1 VAEVAKGIID
11 IEINTGSA
19 ASTLQALQSQ
29 INAFNLALN
38 KANATQ
44 GKFSAEYTKKLQ
56 DAINKTGL
64 FTAETIRLQTA
75 AATLDKTLSKGKTS
89 LGQYFS
95 ARFNKDGAIAA
106 ETMALASERARRL
119 QTQFIATSSAAN
131 GFQDALAVR
140 PLAAFSSQVAV
151 AGQKAEIMSA
161 MFKQGTTQL
170 INFGKNVQWA
180 GRQLMVGFTVPLTI
194 FGAVAGKTFMELE
207 KQAVAFKKVY
217 GDIFTTPAEL
227 NQNLEAVKGLASEY
241 TKYGIAVKDTIGLA
255 AQAAAAGRKNADLTD
270 AVSQATRLATLG
282 QMDQNAALETT
293 ISLQSAFRLSGQ
305 DLADTINFL
314 NMVENQTVVS
324 LQDIAAAIPRVAPV
338 IQGLGGDVKDLTV
351 FLAAMQEGGV
361 DAAEGANAL
370 KSGLASLIN
379 PTRQATE
386 MLSGMG
392 INLQS
397 IIEANKGDLMA
408 TVRSFAEALQGLDQ
422 FSRQQALEQVFGKF
436 QYAKLGAL
444 FDNISRKGSQA
455 QQVIATMGYTTEQ
468 LGATADKE
476 LKTIEE
482 SFGVQLTGAI
492 ERFKLAIAPIGEIF
506 VKIAI
511 PLVNFATSI
520 AEAFNGLSDGQK
532 KFAAIG
538 AVIIGVVVPAVTMLT
553 GLFLNLVG
561 TLAKM
566 TQGITLFGMGFI
578 KGGPLGAVKAL
589 TQSSKYLSLAEM
601 DAAMAAQQLAGAN
614 QALNATLV
622 EQVGS
627 SNAAAAAIGNLTK
640 AYSAMIATQGAAA
653 ARFPEHFG
661 IAGAAGTRAKVSQ
674 VAMRGVQRRNSGGP
688 IFMSNGTTVPG
699 TGNTDTVPAMLTPGE
714 FVVNKE
720 ATKNNLGLLHSI
732 NNSKNPQGLNA
743 GGKARGMQY
752 LMAGQLVRGMFDNI
766 PGGFASLGSKISRRL
781 SPHANFKIRSSK
793 SGRVSQVKTLADSVN
808 KIAPMSKAPELARAF
823 KGSRFFEE
831 LGIVT
836 TIFPRQLNKNASSG
850 GGGAKVEDIEAF
862 IRIAGR
868 DFLEPFRK
876 AYVDSGGP
884 RGLGTSAI
892 IKRMKSQLA
901 KEPRGTLYSDDDLKN
916 LLNNSI
922 KDKKVLEHIEKM
934 RTDPS
939 NTGQARILGIKQN
952 AEEKASRFGIKVP
965 RTENGTSSTDAQNAL
980 IKAMEDDLYKSLKEK
995 VTVVDTL
1002 ERYRTKAVFEARNSK
1017 GETLLRFTPGDTFST
1032 GAGARSYN
1040 NPKYRG
1046 NEQRKSI
1053 LKRLEAAFNNNSI
1066 SKEQYDMFK
1075 TFDMAHF
1082 NKGGQVPGMQYFA
1095 ANNKQRV
1102 VQEAYKAASGI
1113 RRRVRPGRDQRF
1125 SQQAVLKDYV
1135 HDANF
1140 VRHSRDPEDMN
1151 TLLSMMKPLTQQT
1164 RATRGTV
1171 LGSTNN
1177 PELPYAQQKRIVAAI
1192 KEGRYEDLFGM
1203 RLNFRGPGSYTTRR
1217 ETDFS
1222 PFIGDL
1228 SNPTLR
1234 AFSDGFMTLK
1244 DQKEEIAKLRKIMRS
1259 GKFKKLTPGTAEYA
1273 RALGMTGL
1281 WSPARSWRPGPNP
1294 TIGSDWTVEQVLANK
1309 LRDYNNRKKGLN
1321 KAFPDKKIQ
1330 QLLIDEM
1337 VGSGALAIDVPKAF
1351 YKHPRLPYRGD
1362 HIENLVKKENEIL
1375 LGDRTSQITGVASD
1389 LRTRLPSLITQS
1401 FNRGNIVPG
1410 VGNTDTVPAMLT
1422 PGEFVVNKEAT
1433 KKNYDL
1439 LTAINNSQRLNKGG
1453 MAYKG
1458 SNEAPPRLLMNSGG
1472 FIQYL
1477 NKGEE
1482 VQGRDRF
1489 KKPSDRGATGGNSI
1503 NIGNGGGVGK
1513 ARVAGQAGS
1522 IVGGFAGFALA
1533 EKLGIEGMAGQFI
1546 TSLAAG
1552 TIAQKALTGSILAI
1566 TKSTKSANAKE
1577 ALFPMLSKLGP
1588 KVLALSGPVML
1599 ATGAFAAVG
1608 FTLYSLNKSL
1618 TNAEKSGA
1626 ALSDAMYGSAK
1637 TTKAMADAFGRET
1650 NAAAARRKAAEKAGG
1665 QEISQEAVATSGE
1678 FMKSDAAKKIL
1689 EDIKLVEKSGE
1700 SAVLALRNQLASSII
1715 AGAITPEEAKAIA
1728 LDIGKELGSATL
1740 GIQVS
1745 GELTSLIGPNG
1756 EKISNNL
1763 IEITA
1768 EITPKIDSEKIKK
1781 GAQSAFDSLNPG
1793 EKFVQFFKGGQESFV
1808 KEFSIDQISSANASA
1823 LAKEA
1828 EARALLNLAYQEGTI
1843 TLKEY
1848 IDQEGKI
1855 TSGASKRS
1863 SFVDNANAKA
1873 LGFTSTEAMQSKLQE
1888 QLANLNVDTTGMTIG
1903 EASREVALGASRARE
1918 DDQGKAAYE
1927 AIITRSKDTLKQT
1940 FVDSG
1945 MDADIAK
1952 TMTDSME
1959 QGVAQIDP
1967 GIFDKFLSG
1976 QIPLEGYDVV
1986 MNLES
1991 SGDLT
1996 LEDIDRLGKEL
2007 TALTTIPKID
2017 KVINFETANE
2027 EMITE
2032 LYDDYM
2038 ALEKEPDIFKGIS
2051 IKDNLAENAM
2061 ERFGIN
2067 YQWIMS
2073 LPNQEKFIVLTTIER
2088 HIELKKAA
2096 NSGDRSDREALAAS
2110 NAELSKLVENT
2121 VAPPTGPTGPTKGP
2135 GGNSEKSKLDDL
2147 KKMLMERFRLQE
2159 MLIDKEAEGFNKR
2172 IKQISR
2178 EIQLQQRQV
2187 ALEEKQIEVRQKAL
2201 EELSKKENEVNTV
2214 YDNRISALDRV
2225 SASNS
2230 RLASQEQSRI
2240 SLASALASGDIAA
2253 AASAMSDITQQSAE
2267 SQIEDTKTAL
2277 ETQRETALKN
2287 LTVDVNGTLMTR
2299 KDIEASIETI
2309 QINIDK
2315 IQTSIYDKN
2324 ILIQTEEDKL
2334 LKIEEKRL
2342 KVAEDRE
2349 KIETRLYLLEQ
2360 NRAIKELTKKSK
2372 EKGGLTN
2379 SEKTELADYKKAYN
2393 AMAES
2398 FNKQYPTSTPIQLL
2412 NSGGQVSGF
2421 GMTDRVP
2428 AMLTPGEFV
2437 INKNATKTFLPML
2450 ESINSGVFP
2459 SIGGMNLGS
2468 PRYDVPVSNVTNVP
2482 VSQSIT
2488 NSSNASTM
2496 YNNSYSINVNVSG
2509 SSSSA
2514 DEIANVVMGK
2524 IARSNSGSI
2533 RGSRY

>member
-19 ASTLQALQSQ
+19 ASSLQALQAQ

-38 KANATQ
+38 KGNAIQ
-44 GKFSAEYTKKLQ
+44 GKFSGEYSKKLQ
-56 DAINKTGL
+56 EAINKTGL

-119 QTQFIATSSAAN
+119 QTQFIATSGAAN

-207 KQAVAFKKVY
+207 KQVVGFKKVY
-217 GDIFTTPAEL
+217 GDLFTTPAEL

-255 AQAAAAGRKNADLTD
+255 AQAAAAGRKGADLSD

-379 PTRQATE
+379 PTRQATD
-386 MLSGMG
+386 MLTGMG

-397 IIEANKGDLMA
+397 IIDLNKGDLMG
-408 TVRSFAEALQGLDQ
+408 TVMSFSQALSSLDQ

-444 FDNISRKGSQA
+444 FENITRQGSQA

-468 LGATADKE
+468 LGSTAEKE

-482 SFGVQLTGAI
+482 SFGVQLTGAM

-506 VKIAI
+506 VKLAI
-511 PLVNFATSI
+511 PLVNFATSV

-538 AVIIGVVVPAVTMLT
+538 AVVIGVVVPAVTMLT

-566 TQGITLFGMGFI
+566 TQGVTLFGMGFI

-614 QALNATLV
+614 EALNATLV
-622 EQVGS
+622 KQVGS
-627 SNAAAAAIGNLTK
+627 SNAAATAIGNLTK
-640 AYSAMIATQGAAA
+640 AYAAMISTQSAAA
-653 ARFPEHFG
+653 SRFPEIFG
-661 IAGAAGTRAKVSQ
+661 VAGKAGATAKASQ
-674 VAMRGVQRRNSGGP
+674 VVMRGVQRRNSGGP

-720 ATKNNLGLLHSI
+720 ATKNNLGLLHNI

-752 LMAGQLVRGMFDNI
+752 LMAGQLVKGMFDNI

-781 SPHANFKIRSSK
+781 SPHVNFKIRSSK

-1053 LKRLEAAFNNNSI
+1053 LKRLETAFNNNSI

-1140 VRHSRDPEDMN
+1140 VRHSRDPEDME

-1228 SNPTLR
+1228 SNPTLK
-1234 AFSDGFMTLK
+1234 AFSNGFMTLK
-1244 DQKEEIAKLRKIMRS
+1244 DQKEEIAQLRKVMRS

-1309 LRDYNNRKKGLN
+1309 IRDYNNRKKQLN

-1401 FNRGNIVPG
+1401 GAQGFNRGNIVPG
-1410 VGNTDTVPAMLT
+1410 TGNTDTVPAMLT
-1422 PGEFVVNKEAT
+1422 PGEFVVNKEST

-1439 LTAINNSQRLNKGG
+1439 LTAINNSQKLNKGG
-1453 MAYKG
+1453 IAYQG
-1458 SNEAPPRLLMNSGG
+1458 SREAPPGLAMNSGG
-1472 FIQYL
+1472 MI
-1477 NKGEE
+1477 KGY
-1482 VQGRDRF
+1482 RF
-1489 KKPSDRGATGGNSI
+1489 GGIIKSLGNSMGGAQAVSSI
-1503 NIGNGGGVGK
+1503 AGMTIGQQVGGGLGSMVGM
-1513 ARVAGQAGS
+1513 
-1522 IVGGFAGFALA
+1522 FALPM
-1533 EKLGIEGMAGQFI
+1533 ITGMIG
-1546 TSLAAG
+1546 
-1552 TIAQKALTGSILAI
+1552 K
-1566 TKSTKSANAKE
+1566 
-1577 ALFPMLSKLGP
+1577 KLGP
-1588 KVLALSGPVML
+1588 ALGKTTKDTEAMGDAVSGLGKVAKNLGPRMSLLGGPVGI
-1599 ATGAFAAVG
+1599 AVAAFAVVG
-1608 FTLYSLNKSL
+1608 FAAYKLNKSL
-1618 TNAEKSGA
+1618 VNAEKSGA

-1650 NAAAARRKAAEKAGG
+1650 YATAARRKAAEKAGG
-1665 QEISQEAVATSGE
+1665 QEITQEAVATSGE
-1678 FMKSDAAKKIL
+1678 FMKSDAAKGIIK
-1689 EDIKLVEKSGE
+1689 DIKLVEKSGGD
-1700 SAVLALRNQLASSII
+1700 AVLALRNQLASSII
-1715 AGAITPEEAKAIA
+1715 AGVISPEEARAIA
-1728 LDIGKELGSATL
+1728 LDVGKELGSATL
-1740 GIQVS
+1740 GVQVS

-1756 EKISNNL
+1756 EKILDNVL
-1763 IEITA
+1763 EITA
-1768 EITPKIDSEKIKK
+1768 EISPKINAKEIQKD
-1781 GAQSAFDSLNPG
+1781 AQQAFDSLNPG
-1793 EKFVQFFKGGQESFV
+1793 EQFVQFFKGGKDSFI
-1808 KEFSIDQISSANASA
+1808 ENYSIDEISAKNTSA
-1823 LAKEA
+1823 LIKEA

-1843 TLKEY
+1843 TLQQY
-1848 IDQEGKI
+1848 LDQEGKI
-1855 TSGASKRS
+1855 TSSANERSKFFEDANAQSLGFSSTKDMNSESDKYIKLRKESNEFSAELSRKIREEGYSATPEDKQRS
-1863 SFVDNANAKA
+1863 QGYGTALAAESEGKKAYDAIVKKSKDSLKQSFVDA
-1873 LGFTSTEAMQSKLQE
+1873 
-1888 QLANLNVDTTGMTIG
+1888 
-1903 EASREVALGASRARE
+1903 
-1918 DDQGKAAYE
+1918 
-1927 AIITRSKDTLKQT
+1927 
-1940 FVDSG
+1940 G
-1945 MDADIAK
+1945 MDENIAK

-1976 QIPLEGYDVV
+1976 QIPLEGYDVL

-2032 LYDDYM
+2032 AYDAYM

-2051 IKDNLAENAM
+2051 IKDGKNKDGTDFLALDQM
-2061 ERFGIN
+2061 HQFGIN

-2088 HIELKKAA
+2088 HVKLKSAA
-2096 NSGDRSDREALAAS
+2096 ISGDRDDRLALGPS
-2110 NAELSKLVENT
+2110 NAELAKLVENT
-2121 VAPPTGPTGPTKGP
+2121 VVPQTGPTGPTGN
-2135 GGNSEKSKLDDL
+2135 GGKSGDAKSKFDDL
-2147 KKMLMERFRLQE
+2147 KNMLMERFRLQE

-2172 IKQISR
+2172 IKNISR

-2201 EELSKKENEVNTV
+2201 SELSKKEEEVNTA
-2214 YDNRISALDRV
+2214 YNNRTSALDRV

-2240 SLASALASGDIAA
+2240 SFASALASGDIAG
-2253 AASAMSDITQQSAE
+2253 AASAMAEITQQSAE
-2267 SQIEDTKTAL
+2267 NQIEDSKAAL

-2309 QINIDK
+2309 QKNIDA

-2324 ILIQTEEDKL
+2324 ILIQGLEDEL
-2334 LKIEEKRL
+2334 LKTEDKRL
-2342 KVAEDRE
+2342 KVAQDRE
-2349 KIETRLYLLEQ
+2349 KIETRLYLMKQ
-2360 NRAIKELTKKSK
+2360 KDAINELNKKK
-2372 EKGGLTN
+2372 NKKQLTAEEKQA
-2379 SEKTELADYKKAYN
+2379 LADYKASYN
-2393 AMAES
+2393 SMATFYNS
-2398 FNKQYPTSTPIQLL
+2398 QNPDNPIQLL
-2412 NSGGQVSGF
+2412 NLGGQVSGT
-2421 GMTDRVP
+2421 GMTDKVP

-2437 INKNATKTFLPML
+2437 VRKNAAQAFLPVL
-2450 ESINSGVFP
+2450 QSINSGLFP
-2459 SIGGMNLGS
+2459 SVGGMNLDS
-2468 PRYDVPVSNVTNVP
+2468 PRYNVPANNITNVP

-2509 SSSSA
+2509 SNSSA

>member
-64 FTAETIRLQTA
+64 FTAETIRLETA

-207 KQAVAFKKVY
+207 KQVVGFKKVY
-217 GDIFTTPAEL
+217 GDLFTTPAEL

-255 AQAAAAGRKNADLTD
+255 AQAAAAGRKGADLAD

-379 PTRQATE
+379 PTRQATD
-386 MLSGMG
+386 MLTGMG

-397 IIEANKGDLMA
+397 IIDINKGDLMG
-408 TVRSFAEALQGLDQ
+408 TVMSFSQALSSLDQ

-444 FDNISRKGSQA
+444 FENITRQGSQA

-468 LGATADKE
+468 LGSTAEKE

-482 SFGVQLTGAI
+482 SFGVQLTGAM

-506 VKIAI
+506 VKLAI
-511 PLVNFATSI
+511 PLVNFATSV

-538 AVIIGVVVPAVTMLT
+538 AVVIGVVVPAVTMLT

-640 AYSAMIATQGAAA
+640 AYAAMISTQGAAA
-653 ARFPEHFG
+653 ARFPEQFG
-661 IAGAAGTRAKVSQ
+661 VAGAAGTRAKVSQ

-714 FVVNKE
+714 FVVNKK

-732 NNSKNPQGLNA
+732 NDSKSPQGLNA
-743 GGKARGMQY
+743 GGKAKGMQY
-752 LMAGQLVRGMFDNI
+752 FGKENAQREVLPSDADI
-766 PGGFASLGSKISRRL
+766 ASLSAFDDDTPTQRR
-781 SPHANFKIRSSK
+781 RTD
-793 SGRVSQVKTLADSVN
+793 SQVSRNAPVTRNSSEVPRNLLERFPGSDPIKPIDFDKKTFLHMQRNVVNAGGNAKLSGARYMDMALSVSN
-808 KIAPMSKAPELARAF
+808 LTPTEQAYAYTDKMLGY
-823 KGSRFFEE
+823 KGSRMVGNIGF
-831 LGIVT
+831 
-836 TIFPRQLNKNASSG
+836 NASSYLNAGNHSIQDLIDDLNYRILYGENPYAGTMKAAGLSPQQSRSAKTKVHSQVVGKLRAMQHAGQTTFNTRDLQMSGVYKVMEKAVEKSLRISGVGAQGIQDLYFG
-850 GGGAKVEDIEAF
+850 GTKNVKDFGLRPGVSLGKRAFQSLPQDIKDLFIMPDTPEGRKLGLQSNYLVPKGF
-862 IRIAGR
+862 EHILKDGKGIRI
-868 DFLEPFRK
+868 
-876 AYVDSGGP
+876 GG
-884 RGLGTSAI
+884 SSKHKKI
-892 IKRMKSQLA
+892 NSQL
-901 KEPRGTLYSDDDLKN
+901 
-916 LLNNSI
+916 
-922 KDKKVLEHIEKM
+922 
-934 RTDPS
+934 
-939 NTGQARILGIKQN
+939 
-952 AEEKASRFGIKVP
+952 
-965 RTENGTSSTDAQNAL
+965 
-980 IKAMEDDLYKSLKEK
+980 LKEAAAAV
-995 VTVVDTL
+995 VTRGRSL
-1002 ERYRTKAVFEARNSK
+1002 RMNS
-1017 GETLLRFTPGDTFST
+1017 
-1032 GAGARSYN
+1032 
-1040 NPKYRG
+1040 
-1046 NEQRKSI
+1046 
-1053 LKRLEAAFNNNSI
+1053 
-1066 SKEQYDMFK
+1066 
-1075 TFDMAHF
+1075 
-1082 NKGGQVPGMQYFA
+1082 GGQVPGMQYFA

-1113 RRRVRPGRDQRF
+1113 RRRVRPGKEERLA
-1125 SQQAVLKDYV
+1125 QQSAL
-1135 HDANF
+1135 HNF
-1140 VRHSRDPEDMN
+1140 AFDSRNVRETPAMD
-1151 TLLSMMKPLTQQT
+1151 TILGMMKPLTQKT

-1171 LGSTNN
+1171 LGSTRNK
-1177 PELPYAQQKRIVAAI
+1177 ELPYAQQKRIVAAI

-1203 RLNFRGPGSYTTRR
+1203 KLNFKGGAGSYTTKRDL
-1217 ETDFS
+1217 DFA

-1228 SNPTLR
+1228 SNPTLKD
-1234 AFSDGFMTLK
+1234 FSYGFMGLDTQKK
-1244 DQKEEIAKLRKIMRS
+1244 DIDKLRKIMRS

-1273 RALGMTGL
+1273 RELGMAG
-1281 WSPARSWRPGPNP
+1281 WSPARSFRPGANP
-1294 TIGSDWTVEQVLANK
+1294 TIGSDWTIEQVIENK
-1309 LRDYNNRKKGLN
+1309 LRDYNNRKKQLN
-1321 KAFPDKKIQ
+1321 TAFPDKKIQ
-1330 QLLIDEM
+1330 QLFIDEM
-1337 VGSGALAIDVPKAF
+1337 VGSGVLALDMQKAS
-1351 YKHPRLPYRGD
+1351 YKHPVMSDRNNRVKRLRAKE
-1362 HIENLVKKENEIL
+1362 HELLV
-1375 LGDRTSQITGVASD
+1375 GDRTSQVTGVATD
-1389 LRTRLPSLITQS
+1389 LKTKLPSLITQS
-1401 FNRGNIVPG
+1401 GAQGFNRGNIVPG
-1410 VGNTDTVPAMLT
+1410 TGNTDTVPAMLT

-1433 KKNYDL
+1433 KNNYDL

-1453 MAYKG
+1453 MAYRG

-1472 FIQYL
+1472 AVQYL
-1477 NKGEE
+1477 GVGGMIAGMAPMAAGLGASMLPTAMAPEMGMFGQIAASTVAFTAAQKSVKAVLMKFEKVSLKAVDSTGQVGE
-1482 VQGRDRF
+1482 GF
-1489 KKPSDRGATGGNSI
+1489 KK
-1503 NIGNGGGVGK
+1503 
-1513 ARVAGQAGS
+1513 
-1522 IVGGFAGFALA
+1522 
-1533 EKLGIEGMAGQFI
+1533 
-1546 TSLAAG
+1546 
-1552 TIAQKALTGSILAI
+1552 
-1566 TKSTKSANAKE
+1566 
-1577 ALFPMLSKLGP
+1577 LFPQLSKLSPNILKFIGP
-1588 KVLALSGPVML
+1588 LSG
-1599 ATGAFAAVG
+1599 AGAAIALVG
-1608 FTLYSLNKSL
+1608 FGAYKLNKQINDASKAGGKL
-1618 TNAEKSGA
+1618 A
-1626 ALSDAMYGSAK
+1626 AAMYG
-1637 TTKAMADAFGRET
+1637 TADSTNAIAETFGRQT
-1650 NAAAARRKAAEKAGG
+1650 RAQQAMVAAAEKATGE
-1665 QEISQEAVATSGE
+1665 QVSEESQQVSSQ
-1678 FMKSDAAKKIL
+1678 FMQSDAGKALLK
-1689 EDIKLVEKSGE
+1689 DIAFVQSSGKD
-1700 SAVLALRNQLASSII
+1700 AAIALRNQLSQAII
-1715 AGAITPEEAKAIA
+1715 AGAITAEEARAIA
-1728 LDIGKELGSATL
+1728 IDIGTALENERLAVE
-1740 GIQVS
+1740 VS
-1745 GELTSLIGPNG
+1745 GKISQLMGPNG
-1756 EKISNNL
+1756 EKLTAENIL
-1763 IEITA
+1763 KIQA
-1768 EITPKIDSEKIKK
+1768 EITPSVDISQVRDDAK
-1781 GAQSAFDSLNPG
+1781 SAYDDLNQMQ
-1793 EKFVQFFKGGQESFV
+1793 KMFSVFKGG
-1808 KEFSIDQISSANASA
+1808 SSGFENQYKLEEVLTVNNSA
-1823 LAKEA
+1823 LSAQ
-1828 EARALLNLAYQEGTI
+1828 LNTVEFLNAAFKEGTI
-1843 TLKEY
+1843 TLENYKKALDDSKNVTGNTLDANAQILGFENNQSL
-1848 IDQEGKI
+1848 IANADVEAQQKQDSPFSWLWQESSALKAMEEQKAQVR
-1855 TSGASKRS
+1855 TLLEESGAYS
-1863 SFVDNANAKA
+1863 D
-1873 LGFTSTEAMQSKLQE
+1873 
-1888 QLANLNVDTTGMTIG
+1888 
-1903 EASREVALGASRARE
+1903 
-1918 DDQGKAAYE
+1918 E
-1927 AIITRSKDTLKQT
+1927 AINKIIKDFEGVGNTSWGKLLT
-1940 FVDSG
+1940 GEWSPT
-1945 MDADIAK
+1945 DAQ
-1952 TMTDSME
+1952 M
-1959 QGVAQIDP
+1959 
-1967 GIFDKFLSG
+1967 
-1976 QIPLEGYDVV
+1976 
-1986 MNLES
+1986 
-1991 SGDLT
+1991 
-1996 LEDIDRLGKEL
+1996 
-2007 TALTTIPKID
+2007 
-2017 KVINFETANE
+2017 VINFQTQGLTTE
-2027 EMITE
+2027 EIDELVFKLGVIESLPDITTVIDFKNPNPKAIEE
-2032 LYDDYM
+2032 LYSTYEQLQSAAAKGPLTQEVLVQATGM
-2038 ALEKEPDIFKGIS
+2038 DIFNG
-2051 IKDNLAENAM
+2051 E
-2061 ERFGIN
+2061 
-2067 YQWIMS
+2067 IMS
-2073 LPNQEKFIVLTTIER
+2073 AINALPSSVSIPIIMSVAWDAETNKKLNAKEGTSAEQSATLQDAL
-2088 HIELKKAA
+2088 LKKLKTSFG
-2096 NSGDRSDREALAAS
+2096 NLTPKPGTIGGDKS
-2110 NAELSKLVENT
+2110 
-2121 VAPPTGPTGPTKGP
+2121 

-2172 IKQISR
+2172 IKNISR

-2201 EELSKKENEVNTV
+2201 EELSKKEDEVNTV

-2230 RLASQEQSRI
+2230 RLANQEQSRI
-2240 SLASALASGDIAA
+2240 TLASALASGDIAG
-2253 AASAMSDITQQSAE
+2253 AASAMSSITQQSAE

-2299 KDIEASIETI
+2299 KGIEEGIEAI
-2309 QINIDK
+2309 QIRIDA

-2324 ILIQTEEDKL
+2324 ILIQGLEDEL
-2334 LKIEEKRL
+2334 LKTEDKRL
-2342 KVAEDRE
+2342 KVAEARE
-2349 KIETRLYLLEQ
+2349 KVETRLYLMEQ
-2360 NRAIKELTKKSK
+2360 KKAIE
-2372 EKGGLTN
+2372 GLTAQ
-2379 SEKTELADYKKAYN
+2379 SKKKKGLTTEEKQELAEYKLSYN
-2393 AMAES
+2393 NMAALY
-2398 FNKQYPTSTPIQLL
+2398 NQQNPSTPIQLL
-2412 NSGGQVSGF
+2412 NSGGQVSGT
-2421 GMTDRVP
+2421 GMTDTVP

-2437 INKNATKTFLPML
+2437 IRKGAAKTFLPLL

-2459 SIGGMNLGS
+2459 SIGGMDLGS

-2509 SSSSA
+2509 SNSSA

>member
-1 VAEVAKGIID
+1 MAEVAKGIID

-397 IIEANKGDLMA
+397 IIDLNKGDLMG
-408 TVRSFAEALQGLDQ
+408 TVQSFAQALSSLDQ

-455 QQVIATMGYTTEQ
+455 QQVIATLGYSTEQ
-468 LGATADKE
+468 LASTADKE

-482 SFGVQLTGAI
+482 SFGVQLTGAM

-506 VKIAI
+506 VKLAI

-538 AVIIGVVVPAVTMLT
+538 AVVIGVVVPAVTMLT

-714 FVVNKE
+714 FVVNKK

-732 NNSKNPQGLNA
+732 NDSKSPQGLNA
-743 GGKARGMQY
+743 GGKAKGMQY
-752 LMAGQLVRGMFDNI
+752 FAKDNPPIVLDADLSDADIAGLNQFPIDDDTPAKQRRRRDTQVAQRAQPADVKYSSEIPRNLLTRFPGSGPIKPIDFQTYSFLHMQRNVVNSEGSAKLSGPRYMDMALRGSNLTPTQEANAFVDRLTGYKGARMVGNIGFKASSYLNAGIHPIQDLIDDLNYRILYGENPYEGTMKAAGLSGLELETAKSKVHSQVVGKLRAMQYAGQV
-766 PGGFASLGSKISRRL
+766 
-781 SPHANFKIRSSK
+781 NF
-793 SGRVSQVKTLADSVN
+793 
-808 KIAPMSKAPELARAF
+808 
-823 KGSRFFEE
+823 
-831 LGIVT
+831 
-836 TIFPRQLNKNASSG
+836 NASDSRQMSG
-850 GGGAKVEDIEAF
+850 VYKVMEKAVEKSLRISGVGTQGIQDLYFGGEKNVPDFKFRPGINKDAIRKLPPSPDYEF
-862 IRIAGR
+862 I
-868 DFLEPFRK
+868 LP
-876 AYVDSGGP
+876 DSP
-884 RGLGTSAI
+884 
-892 IKRMKSQLA
+892 
-901 KEPRGTLYSDDDLKN
+901 E
-916 LLNNSI
+916 
-922 KDKKVLEHIEKM
+922 
-934 RTDPS
+934 
-939 NTGQARILGIKQN
+939 GIKL
-952 AEEKASRFGIKVP
+952 G
-965 RTENGTSSTDAQNAL
+965 L
-980 IKAMEDDLYKSLKEK
+980 
-995 VTVVDTL
+995 
-1002 ERYRTKAVFEARNSK
+1002 RTK
-1017 GETLLRFTPGDTFST
+1017 DI
-1032 GAGARSYN
+1032 
-1040 NPKYRG
+1040 
-1046 NEQRKSI
+1046 I
-1053 LKRLEAAFNNNSI
+1053 LKRPGFDDVMLRAGGSNQHKNINSQLLREAFTALATRGRSLRMNS
-1066 SKEQYDMFK
+1066 
-1075 TFDMAHF
+1075 
-1082 NKGGQVPGMQYFA
+1082 GGQVPGMQYFA
-1095 ANNKQRV
+1095 ANNRQRV

-1140 VRHSRDPEDMN
+1140 IRNSKDPEDMN
-1151 TLLSMMKPLTQQT
+1151 TLLGMMKPLTQKT

-1203 RLNFRGPGSYTTRR
+1203 KLNFKGPGSYTTRR

-1228 SNPTLR
+1228 SNPTLK
-1234 AFSDGFMTLK
+1234 AFSNGFMTLK

-1309 LRDYNNRKKGLN
+1309 LRDYNNRKKGLK

-1337 VGSGALAIDVPKAF
+1337 VGSGTLAIDVPKAF

-1375 LGDRTSQITGVASD
+1375 LGNRTSQITGVATD

-1410 VGNTDTVPAMLT
+1410 TGNTDTVPAMLT
-1422 PGEFVVNKEAT
+1422 PGEFVVNKEST

-1439 LTAINNSQRLNKGG
+1439 LTAINNSQKLNKGG
-1453 MAYKG
+1453 MAYSG
-1458 SNEAPPRLLMNSGG
+1458 SREAPPSLAMNRGG
-1472 FIQYL
+1472 AVQYF
-1477 NKGEE
+1477 GI
-1482 VQGRDRF
+1482 
-1489 KKPSDRGATGGNSI
+1489 GGMVGGLAPMAA
-1503 NIGNGGGVGK
+1503 NIGVGT
-1513 ARVAGQAGS
+1513 AAYMG
-1522 IVGGFAGFALA
+1522 A
-1533 EKLGIEGMAGQFI
+1533 EKAGMGMG
-1546 TSLAAG
+1546 TSLVASLGAG
-1552 TIAQKALTGSILAI
+1552 MLAQKAVTASLLKFRGETLKAVDSTGKVGKGFAQ
-1566 TKSTKSANAKE
+1566 
-1577 ALFPMLSKLGP
+1577 LFPQLSKLSP
-1588 KVLALSGPVML
+1588 SILR
-1599 ATGAFAAVG
+1599 FAAPMAGAGAILAVVG
-1608 FTLYSLNKSL
+1608 FTLYKLNKSL
-1618 TNAEKSGA
+1618 LNAEKSGA

-1637 TTKAMADAFGRET
+1637 TTQAMADAFGRET
-1650 NAAAARRKAAEKAGG
+1650 FATAARRKLAEKSGG
-1665 QEISQEAVATSGE
+1665 QEITQEAVAASGE
-1678 FMKSDAAKKIL
+1678 FMKSDSAKQLIKDL
-1689 EDIKLVEKSGE
+1689 ELVKKSGE
-1700 SAVLALRNQLASSII
+1700 DVTLALRNQLASSII
-1715 AGAITPEEAKAIA
+1715 SGVISPEEARAIA
-1728 LDIGKELGSATL
+1728 LDIGKELGDQNL
-1740 GIQVS
+1740 GIKLS
-1745 GELTSLIGPNG
+1745 GELSSLIGVNG
-1756 EKISNNL
+1756 ER
-1763 IEITA
+1763 ITDNIIDIVA
-1768 EITPKIDSEKIKK
+1768 EISPKVDGAKITRD
-1781 GAQSAFDSLNPG
+1781 AQSAFDKLNPPQ
-1793 EKFVQFFKGGQESFV
+1793 KFVQFFKGGQSAFV
-1808 KEFSIDQISSANASA
+1808 KDFSIEEISARNIAA
-1823 LAKEA
+1823 LTKEA
-1828 EARALLNLAYQEGTI
+1828 EARQLLNLAYQEGSV

-1848 IDQEGKI
+1848 LDQSGKI
-1855 TSGASKRS
+1855 TGLAEGRSK
-1863 SFVDNANAKA
+1863 FVQDANAKA
-1873 LGFTSTEAMQSKLQE
+1873 LGYKTVDEMVTSYQTAATELANTDNMTPGELAAIEGQGANPNDRIVAIPDAAQYQQYLTGAKAAFTE
-1888 QLANLNVDTTGMTIG
+1888 QLTTSGFSAEAAKAMVGGIESNLSAIDT
-1903 EASREVALGASRARE
+1903 
-1918 DDQGKAAYE
+1918 
-1927 AIITRSKDTLKQT
+1927 
-1940 FVDSG
+1940 
-1945 MDADIAK
+1945 
-1952 TMTDSME
+1952 
-1959 QGVAQIDP
+1959 
-1967 GIFDKFLSG
+1967 GIFDKFISG
-1976 QIPLEGYDVV
+1976 QIPLEGYDILV
-1986 MNLES
+1986 NLS
-1991 SGDLT
+1991 KTGNLT
-1996 LEDIDRLGKEL
+1996 EEDIDRLGTEL
-2007 TALTTIPKID
+2007 TALSTIPNID
-2017 KVINFETANE
+2017 KIVGLDMVNE
-2027 EMITE
+2027 SSITE
-2032 LYDDYM
+2032 LYNDYV
-2038 ALEKEPDIFKGIS
+2038 ALEEKPDLYKGVS
-2051 IKDNLAENAM
+2051 IVDQFSDTMNKFAIEWAWL
-2061 ERFGIN
+2061 
-2067 YQWIMS
+2067 QS
-2073 LPNQEKFIVLTTIER
+2073 LPIEEKIIVLRNIATYETAVLSNAAGSDAHSRELVAATSTVLTTAKKDFGKDKPVVDKPKGGKDGE
-2088 HIELKKAA
+2088 EDKLK
-2096 NSGDRSDREALAAS
+2096 R
-2110 NAELSKLVENT
+2110 
-2121 VAPPTGPTGPTKGP
+2121 
-2135 GGNSEKSKLDDL
+2135 L
-2147 KKMLMERFRLQE
+2147 KDMLMERFRLQE

-2172 IKQISR
+2172 IKDISR
-2178 EIQLQQRQV
+2178 EIQLQQRQI

-2201 EELSKKENEVNTV
+2201 EELSKKEDEVNTV

-2240 SLASALASGDIAA
+2240 TLASALASGDIAG

-2277 ETQRETALKN
+2277 ELQRQEALKN

-2299 KDIEASIETI
+2299 KGIEASIETI
-2309 QINIDK
+2309 QKSIEI
-2315 IQTSIYDKN
+2315 IQTSIYNKN
-2324 ILIQTEEDKL
+2324 LEMQTLEDALYENEK
-2334 LKIEEKRL
+2334 KRL

-2349 KIETRLYLLEQ
+2349 KVETRIYLLEQ
-2360 NRAIKELTKKSK
+2360 
-2372 EKGGLTN
+2372 
-2379 SEKTELADYKKAYN
+2379 KKAYDELNKKKNKTKLNAAEKAALDEYKTSYN
-2393 AMAES
+2393 AMATIY
-2398 FNKQYPTSTPIQLL
+2398 NQQNPSTPVQLL
-2412 NSGGQVSGF
+2412 NLGGQVAGI
-2421 GMTDRVP
+2421 GMRDTVP

-2437 INKNATKTFLPML
+2437 INKNAAKTFLPML

-2468 PRYDVPVSNVTNVP
+2468 PRYDVPANNITNVP